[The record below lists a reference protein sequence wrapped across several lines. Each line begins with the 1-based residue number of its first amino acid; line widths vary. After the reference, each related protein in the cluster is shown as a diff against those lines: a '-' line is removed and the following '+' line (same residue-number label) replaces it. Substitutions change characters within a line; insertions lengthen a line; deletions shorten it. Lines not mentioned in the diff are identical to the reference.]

1 MKLQL
6 EEHKRQLQEE
16 KTQLEQQQAAET
28 RAVEDQVNQY
38 RRQLL
43 SGITARYSNLLERK
57 QIEID
62 TIDRLIKEISTT

>member
-16 KTQLEQQQAAET
+16 KTQLEHPQAAET

-43 SGITARYSNLLERK
+43 SVLARYSNLLGENK
-57 QIEID
+57 S
-62 TIDRLIKEISTT
+62 K

>member
-6 EEHKRQLQEE
+6 EEHKKQLQDE
-16 KTQLEQQQAAET
+16 KTQLEQQQASET

-43 SGITARYSNLLERK
+43 SGITARYSGLLEKK
-57 QIEID
+57 QIEIE
-62 TIDRLIKEISTT
+62 TIERLINNLPK

>member
-6 EEHKRQLQEE
+6 EEHKKQLQDE
-16 KTQLEQQQAAET
+16 KTQLEQQQASET

-43 SGITARYSNLLERK
+43 SGITARYGGLLEKK
-57 QIEID
+57 QIEIE
-62 TIDRLIKEISTT
+62 TIERLINNLPK